1 MTLPTQ
7 EEFVVCK
14 KNSSKNYF
22 IRSVDRRSCLVARA
36 VDYEKLNDCLTMRDE
51 ERTT

>member
-1 MTLPTQ
+1 MILPTQ

-14 KNSSKNYF
+14 NTSKNYF